1 MDKKHFRILVVD
13 DDKAFLLLLTN
24 ILKDAGYKVEKASN
38 AQEGLKK
45 IKSFSPHLIIADL
58 KMPGMSGLELIEK
71 VKSQHPEIEIVMI
84 TAFATVDTAV
94 AAMKLGAFDYITKP
108 LKDPEELRQL
118 VARVMEKQQLKLEN
132 QLLKE
137 QLSQDLPP
145 MDLIFLGMEDLLQE
159 VKEVAPTNATVM
171 LYGESGTG
179 KSLIARVIHQL
190 SGRQGPFVEINCAA
204 IPETLLEAE
213 LFGYERGAFT
223 GATTTKKGKFELAQK
238 GTIFLDEISEMG
250 PSSQAKLLRVLQ
262 DGSFER
268 LGGLA
273 TLKTDARVIA
283 ATNRNLKEAIK
294 EKLFREDLYYRL
306 NVFPIEIPPLR
317 ERKKA
322 IPALVRYFT
331 AVASKKLGKEITEI
345 PDKVMDSLVNYPWPG
360 NIRELQN
367 VIERAVI
374 LSKGGK
380 LAPPRLEEDL
390 AKTEDSSDILEGS
403 LKDLEKKAIERALEK
418 FGGNRKKAA
427 EYLGIS
433 LRTLQYKI
441 KNYGLS

>member
-1 MDKKHFRILVVD
+1 MDKENFRILVVD
-13 DDKAFLLLLTN
+13 DDKAFLLLLTS
-24 ILKDAGYKVEKASN
+24 ILKDAGYRVDRASSGEE
-38 AQEGLKK
+38 ALKK
-45 IKSFSPHLIIADL
+45 LRRFSPHLIIADL
-58 KMPGMSGLELIEK
+58 KMPGISGLELTEK
-71 VKSQHPEIEIVMI
+71 VKEEHPEMEVVMI
-84 TAFATVDTAV
+84 TAYGTVDTAV
-94 AAMKLGAFDYITKP
+94 RAMKLGAFDYITKP

-118 VARVMEKQQLKLEN
+118 VARVFEKQQLKLEN
-132 QLLKE
+132 QLLRE

-145 MDLIFLGMEDLLQE
+145 MDLIFLGMEDLRQE
-159 VKEVAPTNATVM
+159 VEEVAPTDATVM

-179 KSLIARVIHQL
+179 KSLIAKVIHHL
-190 SGRQGPFVEINCAA
+190 SGRKGPFVEINCAA
-204 IPETLLEAE
+204 IPENLLEAE

-223 GATTTKKGKFELAQK
+223 GATSTKKGKFELAQR

-273 TLKTDARVIA
+273 TIKTDARVIA
-283 ATNRNLKEAIK
+283 ATNRNLKEALK
-294 EKLFREDLYYRL
+294 EKIFREDLYYRL

-317 ERKKA
+317 ERREA
-322 IPALVRYFT
+322 IPQLVRYLT
-331 AVASKKLGKEITEI
+331 ATMSKRLGKEITEI
-345 PDKVMDSLVNYPWPG
+345 PKKVMDTLVKYPWPG

-380 LAPPRLEEDL
+380 LAPPRLEEERE
-390 AKTEDSSDILEGS
+390 EDFLEGS
-403 LKDLEKKAIERALEK
+403 LKELEKKAIERALEK

-441 KNYGLS
+441 KDYGLV

>member
-1 MDKKHFRILVVD
+1 MDKENFRILVVD
-13 DDKAFLLLLTN
+13 DDKAFLLLLTS
-24 ILKDAGYKVEKASN
+24 ILKDAGYRVDRASSGEE
-38 AQEGLKK
+38 ALKK
-45 IKSFSPHLIIADL
+45 LRRFSPHLIIADL
-58 KMPGMSGLELIEK
+58 KMPGISGLELTEK
-71 VKSQHPEIEIVMI
+71 VKEEHPEMEVVMI
-84 TAFATVDTAV
+84 TAYGTVDTAV
-94 AAMKLGAFDYITKP
+94 RAMKLGAFDYMTKP

-118 VARVMEKQQLKLEN
+118 VARVFEKQQLKLEN
-132 QLLKE
+132 QLLRE

-145 MDLIFLGMEDLLQE
+145 MDLIFLGMEDLRQE
-159 VKEVAPTNATVM
+159 VEEVAPTDATVM

-179 KSLIARVIHQL
+179 KSLIAKVIHHL
-190 SGRQGPFVEINCAA
+190 SGRKGPFVEINCAA
-204 IPETLLEAE
+204 IPENLLEAE

-223 GATTTKKGKFELAQK
+223 GATSTKKGKFELAQR

-273 TLKTDARVIA
+273 TIKTDARVIA
-283 ATNRNLKEAIK
+283 ATNRNLKEALK
-294 EKLFREDLYYRL
+294 EKIFREDLYYRL

-317 ERKKA
+317 ERREA
-322 IPALVRYFT
+322 IPQLVRYLT
-331 AVASKKLGKEITEI
+331 ATMSKRLGKEITEI
-345 PDKVMDSLVNYPWPG
+345 PKKVMDTLVKYPWPG

-374 LSKGGK
+374 LSKGGR
-380 LAPPRLEEDL
+380 LAPPRLEEERE
-390 AKTEDSSDILEGS
+390 EDFLEGS
-403 LKDLEKKAIERALEK
+403 LKELEKKAIERALEK

-441 KNYGLS
+441 KDYGLV

>member
-1 MDKKHFRILVVD
+1 MEREHFRILVVD
-13 DDKAFLLLLTN
+13 DDKAFLLLLTS
-24 ILKDAGYKVEKASN
+24 ILKDAGYKVEKAST
-38 AQEGLKK
+38 AQEALKK
-45 IKSFSPHLIIADL
+45 LRGISPHLIIADL
-58 KMPGMSGLELIEK
+58 KMPGMSGLELIER
-71 VKSQHPEIEIVMI
+71 VKEEYPEIEVIMI
-84 TAFATVDTAV
+84 TAYATVDTAV
-94 AAMKLGAFDYITKP
+94 QAMKLGAFDYITKP
-108 LKDPEELRQL
+108 LQDPEELRQL
-118 VARVMEKQQLKLEN
+118 VARVFEKQQLKLEN
-132 QLLKE
+132 QLLRE
-137 QLSQDLPP
+137 QLSKDLPP
-145 MDLIFLGMEDLLQE
+145 IDLIFMGMDDLRQE
-159 VKEVAPTNATVM
+159 VEEVASTNATIM

-190 SGRQGPFVEINCAA
+190 SGRKGAFVEINCAA
-204 IPETLLEAE
+204 IPENLLEAE

-223 GATTTKKGKFELAQK
+223 GATSTKKGKFELAQK

-273 TLKTDARVIA
+273 TIKTDARVIA
-283 ATNRNLKEAIK
+283 ATNQNIREAIK

-317 ERKKA
+317 ERREV
-322 IPALVRYFT
+322 IPHLVRYFT
-331 AVASKKLGKEITEI
+331 ATLSKKLGKEIREI
-345 PDKVMDSLVNYPWPG
+345 PPKVMDTLVKYPWPG

-380 LAPPRLEEDL
+380 LAAPRLEEGMEEE
-390 AKTEDSSDILEGS
+390 TLEGS
-403 LKDLEKKAIERALEK
+403 LKELEKKAIEKALER

-433 LRTLQYKI
+433 LRALQYKI
-441 KNYGLS
+441 KNYGLA

>member
-1 MDKKHFRILVVD
+1 MDKENFRILVVD
-13 DDKAFLLLLTN
+13 DDKAFLLLLTS
-24 ILKDAGYKVEKASN
+24 ILKDAGYRVDRASSGEE
-38 AQEGLKK
+38 ALKK
-45 IKSFSPHLIIADL
+45 LSRFSPHLIIADL
-58 KMPGMSGLELIEK
+58 KMPGISGLELTEK
-71 VKSQHPEIEIVMI
+71 VKEEHPEMEVVMI
-84 TAFATVDTAV
+84 TAYGTVDTAV
-94 AAMKLGAFDYITKP
+94 RAMKLGAFDYITKP

-118 VARVMEKQQLKLEN
+118 VARVFEKQQLKLEN
-132 QLLKE
+132 QLLRE

-145 MDLIFLGMEDLLQE
+145 MDLIFLGMEDLRQE
-159 VKEVAPTNATVM
+159 VEEVAPTDATVM

-179 KSLIARVIHQL
+179 KSLIAKVIHHL
-190 SGRQGPFVEINCAA
+190 SGRKGPFVEINCAA
-204 IPETLLEAE
+204 IPENLLEAE

-223 GATTTKKGKFELAQK
+223 GATSTKKGKFELAQR

-273 TLKTDARVIA
+273 TIKTDARVIA
-283 ATNRNLKEAIK
+283 ATNRNLKEALK
-294 EKLFREDLYYRL
+294 EKIFREDLYYRL

-317 ERKKA
+317 KRREA
-322 IPALVRYFT
+322 IPQLVRYLT
-331 AVASKKLGKEITEI
+331 ATMSKRLGKEITEI
-345 PDKVMDSLVNYPWPG
+345 PKKVMDTLVKYPWPG

-380 LAPPRLEEDL
+380 LAPPRLEEERE
-390 AKTEDSSDILEGS
+390 EDFLEGS
-403 LKDLEKKAIERALEK
+403 LKELEKKAIERALEK

-441 KNYGLS
+441 KDYGLV

>member
-1 MDKKHFRILVVD
+1 MDKENFRILVVD
-13 DDKAFLLLLTN
+13 DDKAFLLLMTS
-24 ILKDAGYKVEKASN
+24 ILKDAGYRVDRASSGEE
-38 AQEGLKK
+38 ALKK
-45 IKSFSPHLIIADL
+45 LRRFSPHLIIADL
-58 KMPGMSGLELIEK
+58 KMPGISGLELTEK
-71 VKSQHPEIEIVMI
+71 VKEEHPEMEVVMI
-84 TAFATVDTAV
+84 TAYGTVDTAV
-94 AAMKLGAFDYITKP
+94 RAMKLGAFDYITKP

-118 VARVMEKQQLKLEN
+118 VARVFEKQQLKLEN
-132 QLLKE
+132 QLLRE

-145 MDLIFLGMEDLLQE
+145 MDLIFLGMEDLRQE
-159 VKEVAPTNATVM
+159 VEEVAPTDATVM

-179 KSLIARVIHQL
+179 KSLIAKVIHHL
-190 SGRQGPFVEINCAA
+190 SSRKGPFVEINCAA
-204 IPETLLEAE
+204 IPENLLEAE

-223 GATTTKKGKFELAQK
+223 GATSTKKGKFELAQR

-273 TLKTDARVIA
+273 TIKTDARVIA
-283 ATNRNLKEAIK
+283 ATNRNLKEALK
-294 EKLFREDLYYRL
+294 EKIFREDLYYRL

-317 ERKKA
+317 KRREA
-322 IPALVRYFT
+322 IPQLVRYLT
-331 AVASKKLGKEITEI
+331 ATMSKRLGKEITEI
-345 PDKVMDSLVNYPWPG
+345 PKKVMDTLVKYPWPG

-374 LSKGGK
+374 LSKGGR
-380 LAPPRLEEDL
+380 LAPPRLEEERE
-390 AKTEDSSDILEGS
+390 EDFLEGS
-403 LKDLEKKAIERALEK
+403 LKELEKKAIERALEK

-441 KNYGLS
+441 KDYGLV

>member
-13 DDKAFLLLLTN
+13 DDKAFLLLLTS

>member
-1 MDKKHFRILVVD
+1 MDKENFRILVVD
-13 DDKAFLLLLTN
+13 DDKAFLLLLTS
-24 ILKDAGYKVEKASN
+24 ILKDAGYRVDRASSGEE
-38 AQEGLKK
+38 ALKK
-45 IKSFSPHLIIADL
+45 LRRFSPHLIIADL
-58 KMPGMSGLELIEK
+58 KMPGISGLELTEK
-71 VKSQHPEIEIVMI
+71 VKEEHPEMEVVMI
-84 TAFATVDTAV
+84 TAYGTVDTAV
-94 AAMKLGAFDYITKP
+94 RAMKLGAFDYITKP

-118 VARVMEKQQLKLEN
+118 VARVFEKQQLKLEN
-132 QLLKE
+132 QLLRE

-145 MDLIFLGMEDLLQE
+145 MDLIFLGMEDLRQE
-159 VKEVAPTNATVM
+159 VEEVAPTDATVM

-179 KSLIARVIHQL
+179 KSLIAKVIHHL
-190 SGRQGPFVEINCAA
+190 SGRKGPFVEINCAA
-204 IPETLLEAE
+204 IPENLLEAE

-223 GATTTKKGKFELAQK
+223 GATSTKKGKFELAQR

-273 TLKTDARVIA
+273 TIKTDARVIA
-283 ATNRNLKEAIK
+283 ATNRNLKEALK
-294 EKLFREDLYYRL
+294 EKIFREDLYYRL

-317 ERKKA
+317 KRREA
-322 IPALVRYFT
+322 IPQLVRYLT
-331 AVASKKLGKEITEI
+331 ATMSKRLGKEITEI
-345 PDKVMDSLVNYPWPG
+345 PKKVMDTLVKYPWPG

-374 LSKGGK
+374 LSKGGR
-380 LAPPRLEEDL
+380 LAPPRLEEERE
-390 AKTEDSSDILEGS
+390 EDFLEGS
-403 LKDLEKKAIERALEK
+403 LKELEKKAIERALEK

-441 KNYGLS
+441 KDYGLV

>member
-1 MDKKHFRILVVD
+1 MDKENFRILVVD
-13 DDKAFLLLLTN
+13 DDKAFLLLLTS
-24 ILKDAGYKVEKASN
+24 ILKDAGYRVDRASSGEE
-38 AQEGLKK
+38 ALKK
-45 IKSFSPHLIIADL
+45 LRRFSPHLIIADL
-58 KMPGMSGLELIEK
+58 KMPGISGLELTEK
-71 VKSQHPEIEIVMI
+71 VKEEHPEMEVVMI
-84 TAFATVDTAV
+84 TAYGTVDTAV
-94 AAMKLGAFDYITKP
+94 RAMKLGAFDYITKP

-118 VARVMEKQQLKLEN
+118 VARVFEKQQLKLEN
-132 QLLKE
+132 QLLRE

-145 MDLIFLGMEDLLQE
+145 MDLIFLGMEDLRQE
-159 VKEVAPTNATVM
+159 VEEVAPTDATVM

-179 KSLIARVIHQL
+179 KSLIAKVIHHL
-190 SGRQGPFVEINCAA
+190 SGRKGPFVEINCAA
-204 IPETLLEAE
+204 IPENLLEAE

-223 GATTTKKGKFELAQK
+223 GATSTKKGKFELAQR

-273 TLKTDARVIA
+273 TIKTDARVIA
-283 ATNRNLKEAIK
+283 ATNRNLKEALK
-294 EKLFREDLYYRL
+294 EKIFREDLYYRL

-317 ERKKA
+317 KRREA
-322 IPALVRYFT
+322 IPQLVRYLT
-331 AVASKKLGKEITEI
+331 ATMSKRLGKEITEI
-345 PDKVMDSLVNYPWPG
+345 PKKVMDTLVKYPWPG

-374 LSKGGK
+374 LSKGGR
-380 LAPPRLEEDL
+380 LAPPRLEEERE
-390 AKTEDSSDILEGS
+390 EDFLEGS
-403 LKDLEKKAIERALEK
+403 LKELEKKAIERALEK

-433 LRTLQYKI
+433 LRT
-441 KNYGLS
+441 

>member
-13 DDKAFLLLLTN
+13 DDRAFLLLLTS
-24 ILKDAGYKVEKASN
+24 ILRDAGYKVEKASSGE
-38 AQEGLKK
+38 EGIKK

-58 KMPGMSGLELIEK
+58 KMPGMSGLDLIEK
-71 VKSQHPEIEIVMI
+71 VKTQHPEIEMVMI
-84 TAFATVDTAV
+84 TAYATVDTAV
-94 AAMKLGAFDYITKP
+94 KAMKLGAFDYITKP

-132 QLLKE
+132 QLLRE

-159 VKEVAPTNATVM
+159 VREVAPTNATVM

-179 KSLIARVIHQL
+179 KSLIARVIHEL
-190 SGRQGPFVEINCAA
+190 SGRQGTFVEINCAA

-223 GATTTKKGKFELAQK
+223 GATGTKRGKFELAQK

-273 TLKTDARVIA
+273 TIKTDARVIA
-283 ATNRNLKEAIK
+283 ATNRNLREAIK

-317 ERKKA
+317 ERREA
-322 IPALVRYFT
+322 IPPLVRYFT
-331 AVASKKLGKEITEI
+331 ASASKRLGKEIKEI
-345 PDKVMDSLVNYPWPG
+345 PDKVMDKLVKYPWPG

-374 LSKGGK
+374 LSKEGR
-380 LAPPRLEEDL
+380 LASPRLEE
-390 AKTEDSSDILEGS
+390 APGNGEDELLEGS
-403 LKDLEKKAIERALEK
+403 LKDLERKAIEKALEK
-418 FGGNRKKAA
+418 FGGNRRKAA

-441 KNYGLS
+441 KNYGLG

>member
-1 MDKKHFRILVVD
+1 MDKENFRILVVD
-13 DDKAFLLLLTN
+13 DDKAFLLLLTS
-24 ILKDAGYKVEKASN
+24 ILKDAGYRVDRASSGEE
-38 AQEGLKK
+38 ALKK
-45 IKSFSPHLIIADL
+45 LRRFSPHLIIADL
-58 KMPGMSGLELIEK
+58 KMPGISGLELTEK
-71 VKSQHPEIEIVMI
+71 VKEEHPEMEVVMI
-84 TAFATVDTAV
+84 TAYGTVDTAV
-94 AAMKLGAFDYITKP
+94 RAMKLGAFDYITKP

-118 VARVMEKQQLKLEN
+118 VARVFEKQQLKLEN
-132 QLLKE
+132 QLLRE

-145 MDLIFLGMEDLLQE
+145 MDLIFLGMEDLRQE
-159 VKEVAPTNATVM
+159 VEEVAPTDATVM

-179 KSLIARVIHQL
+179 KSLIAKVIHHL
-190 SGRQGPFVEINCAA
+190 SGRKGPFVEINCAA
-204 IPETLLEAE
+204 IPENLLEAE

-223 GATTTKKGKFELAQK
+223 GATSTKKGKFELAQR

-273 TLKTDARVIA
+273 TIKTDARVIA
-283 ATNRNLKEAIK
+283 ATNRNLKEALK
-294 EKLFREDLYYRL
+294 EKIFREDLYYRL

-317 ERKKA
+317 ERREA
-322 IPALVRYFT
+322 IPQLVRYLT
-331 AVASKKLGKEITEI
+331 ATMSKRLGKEITEI
-345 PDKVMDSLVNYPWPG
+345 PKKVMDTLVKYPWPG

-374 LSKGGK
+374 LSKGGR
-380 LAPPRLEEDL
+380 LAPPRLEEERE
-390 AKTEDSSDILEGS
+390 EDFLEGS
-403 LKDLEKKAIERALEK
+403 LKELEKKAIERALEK

-441 KNYGLS
+441 KDYGLV

>member
-1 MDKKHFRILVVD
+1 MEKKDFRILVVD
-13 DDKAFLLLLTN
+13 DDKAFSLLLSS
-24 ILKDAGYKVEKASN
+24 ILKDTGYHVEEADSGEKALRK
-38 AQEGLKK
+38 LKR
-45 IKSFSPHLIIADL
+45 FSPHLILADL
-58 KMPGMSGLELIEK
+58 KMPGMSGLELMER
-71 VKSQHPEIEIVMI
+71 VKDEHPEIDFVMI
-84 TAFATVDTAV
+84 TAFGTVETAV
-94 AAMKLGAFDYITKP
+94 KAMKLGAFDYITKP

-118 VARVMEKQQLKLEN
+118 VARIFEKQDLTLEN

-137 QLSQDLPP
+137 QLSEELPP
-145 MDLIFLGMEDLLQE
+145 MDLIFLGIEEVRQE
-159 VKEVAPTNATVM
+159 VENVAPTGATVM

-179 KSLIARVIHQL
+179 KSIIAKVIHHL
-190 SGRQGPFVEINCAA
+190 SGKKGPFVEINCAA
-204 IPETLLEAE
+204 IPENLLEAE

-223 GATTTKKGKFELAQK
+223 GAVTSKKGKFELAQN

-250 PSSQAKLLRVLQ
+250 LSSQAKLLRVLQ

-273 TLKTDARVIA
+273 TIKTNARVIA
-283 ATNRNLKEAIK
+283 ATNRNLREALR
-294 EKLFREDLYYRL
+294 EKKFREDLYYRL

-317 ERKKA
+317 QRKKA
-322 IPALVRYFT
+322 IPEIAKYFI
-331 AVASKKLGKEITEI
+331 AQASKRMGKEIRQI
-345 PDKVMDSLVNYPWPG
+345 PDGVMKTLQNYPWPG

-380 LAPPRLEEDL
+380 LAPPRLEEGVENI
-390 AKTEDSSDILEGS
+390 ALEGS
-403 LKDLEKKAIERALEK
+403 LKELEKKAIENALER
-418 FGGNRKKAA
+418 FGGNKKKAA

-441 KNYGLS
+441 KNYGLT

>member
-1 MDKKHFRILVVD
+1 
-13 DDKAFLLLLTN
+13 
-24 ILKDAGYKVEKASN
+24 
-38 AQEGLKK
+38 
-45 IKSFSPHLIIADL
+45 
-58 KMPGMSGLELIEK
+58 
-71 VKSQHPEIEIVMI
+71 MI
-84 TAFATVDTAV
+84 TAYATVDTAV
-94 AAMKLGAFDYITKP
+94 KAMKLGAFDYITKP

-132 QLLKE
+132 QLLRE

-159 VKEVAPTNATVM
+159 VREVAPTNATVM

-179 KSLIARVIHQL
+179 KSLIARVIHEL
-190 SGRQGPFVEINCAA
+190 SGRQGTFVEINCAA

-223 GATTTKKGKFELAQK
+223 GATGTKRGKFELAQK

-273 TLKTDARVIA
+273 TIKTDARVIA
-283 ATNRNLKEAIK
+283 ATNRNLREAIK

-317 ERKKA
+317 ERREA
-322 IPALVRYFT
+322 IPPLVRYFT
-331 AVASKKLGKEITEI
+331 ASASKRLGKEIKEI
-345 PDKVMDSLVNYPWPG
+345 PDKVMDKLVKYPWPG

-374 LSKGGK
+374 LSKEGR
-380 LAPPRLEEDL
+380 LASPRLEE
-390 AKTEDSSDILEGS
+390 APGNGEDELLEGS
-403 LKDLEKKAIERALEK
+403 LKDLERKAIEKALEK
-418 FGGNRKKAA
+418 FGGNRRKAA

-441 KNYGLS
+441 KNYGLG